1 MAGAVALIN
10 NPPTI
15 TMLSLSALSPAI
27 FGESAVTD
35 KIDMKLLYA
44 GHPGSDRQQDVVRF
58 LKLRFVEVQT
68 CDLATI
74 SEEVAGNSDV
84 VILDY
89 DQGKHP
95 RPRFP
100 NDYGV
105 PTITMNDRA
114 INRTA
119 AGWHFTGECLR
130 EQGLFPTARRQVATR
145 GEIQIR
151 RKGA

>member
-1 MAGAVALIN
+1 MAGAAALIN

-15 TMLSLSALSPAI
+15 TMLSFSALSPAI

-44 GHPGSDRQQDVVRF
+44 GHPGSDREQDFARF
-58 LKLRFVEVQT
+58 LKLRFVEVRT

-74 SEEVAGNSDV
+74 SEEVAGSADV

-89 DQGKHP
+89 DQTKHP
-95 RPRFP
+95 RPRFS

-105 PTITMNDRA
+105 PTVTMGVA
-114 INRTA
+114 GAHIGSTNRLK
-119 AGWHFTGECLR
+119 TGYL
-130 EQGLFPTARRQVATR
+130 
-145 GEIQIR
+145 
-151 RKGA
+151 